1 MSKAE
6 DYSIKETGLIKR
18 DLKRLKRWRSLG
30 VDIKNVIKITI
41 GYLTDNVVSA
51 ASCTSKTVF
60 GNHIT
65 ETVADGQKISFY
77 KKRVPITNPKTCPS
91 AGARLVYGY
100 IEGKNS
106 FIPILIYAVSEE
118 GEYYE
123 INNRKIP
130 LTVSGLIEII
140 NEKLSSL

>member
-6 DYSIKETGLIKR
+6 DYSIKETELIKR

-30 VDIKNVIKITI
+30 TDIKNVIKITI
-41 GYLTDNVVSA
+41 GYLTDNIVGTA
-51 ASCTSKTVF
+51 NCRPKTVF

-65 ETVADGQKISFY
+65 EAVVGGQKISFY
-77 KKRVPITNPKTCPS
+77 KKRVAIINPKTPPS

-100 IEGKNS
+100 IEGKNA
-106 FIPILIYAVSEE
+106 FIPILIYAASEE
-118 GEYYE
+118 GEYYD

-130 LTVSGLIEII
+130 LTVSGLVEII
-140 NEKLSSL
+140 NEKLNSL